1 MMNFERLRALHAIA
15 AHRSVNA
22 AATAL
27 HVTNSA
33 VSQQIAKFET
43 EIGEP
48 LLEPNGRGIRLTDT
62 AARLVAHTE
71 TILSLMESA
80 EAELDAKRGMVFGRV
95 TVAAFPTAARGL
107 VPEAFRLLRDTCPQ
121 LSVVLNEQEPR
132 DALALLIRGDCDLVI
147 TQDWENAPLPQL
159 KGLSRTQLLDD
170 IADIALPASHR
181 LARSRI
187 IELDEL
193 RSDHWVTW
201 GPGPT
206 LTDMQVPAGWC
217 RDWLVQTL
225 RSRGHDPAIAHT
237 AGEHATQLTLVAAGL
252 GVCVIPR
259 LGRGPLPPGL
269 CIVAV
274 RPTLRRNIYA
284 LWRTS
289 STRRNAI
296 AATVDAFRAAASNLP
311 TRAPSIPPKRNTS
324 NPRQNKVARRRC

>member
-1 MMNFERLRALHAIA
+1 MINFERLRALHAIA
-15 AHRSVNA
+15 AQGSVSA

-80 EAELDAKRGMVFGRV
+80 EAELDAKRGTVFGQV

-107 VPEAFRLLRDTCPQ
+107 VPQAFRFLRDTCPQ
-121 LSVVLNEQEPR
+121 LTLVLNEQEPR

-170 IADIALPASHR
+170 IADIALPARHR
-181 LARSRI
+181 LARCSI

-206 LTDMQVPAGWC
+206 LTDMHVPAGWC

-225 RSRGHDPAIAHT
+225 RSRGHDPVIAHT

-252 GVCVIPR
+252 GICVIPR

-269 CIVAV
+269 RIVAV
-274 RPTLRRNIYA
+274 RPTLRRSVYA

-289 STRRNAI
+289 TTRRTAVT
-296 AATVDAFRAAASNLP
+296 ATVDAFRAAASMVEK
-311 TRAPSIPPKRNTS
+311 REPSMAPKRNTS
-324 NPRQNKVARRRC
+324 SARRNTIARRRC